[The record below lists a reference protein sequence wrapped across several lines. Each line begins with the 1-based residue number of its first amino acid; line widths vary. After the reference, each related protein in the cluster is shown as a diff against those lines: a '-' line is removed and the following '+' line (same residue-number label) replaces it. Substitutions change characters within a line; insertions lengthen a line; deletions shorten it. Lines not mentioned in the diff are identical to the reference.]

1 MKEAAALREM
11 ELESPTTDGSVSGT
25 SPASPT
31 NEEDALVESLLAGSR
46 EAAEALVETTYGLV
60 YASLMKLCGG
70 DAALAADLTQ
80 ETYRKA
86 WTSLHEFGRR
96 ARFSTW
102 LYRIA
107 YNSFLNH
114 RRGAGRTTFLEDA
127 PGMDPEDAR
136 PGPEQLLSDREI
148 RERLRRAVLELPEQ
162 LRFTV
167 TARFWGELPV
177 HEIARLESVSEVA
190 IRKRMRKALTVVR
203 GSMNEVLNR

>member
-1 MKEAAALREM
+1 MKEAVVLKEIG
-11 ELESPTTDGSVSGT
+11 LEPATTESTQRTSPISPTDD
-25 SPASPT
+25 
-31 NEEDALVESLLAGSR
+31 ELVESLLAGSR

-86 WTSLHEFGRR
+86 WTSLPEFGRR
-96 ARFSTW
+96 SRFSTW

-114 RRGAGRTTFLEDA
+114 RRGAARTAFLEDV
-127 PGMDPEDAR
+127 PGLDPEDA
-136 PGPEQLLSDREI
+136 GPSQEQVLSEREI
-148 RERLRRAVLELPEQ
+148 RERLRRAVLELPED

-177 HEIARLESVSEVA
+177 HEIARLERVSEVA
-190 IRKRMRKALTVVR
+190 IRKRMRKALSVVR

>member
-1 MKEAAALREM
+1 
-11 ELESPTTDGSVSGT
+11 
-25 SPASPT
+25 
-31 NEEDALVESLLAGSR
+31 VESLLAGSR